1 MTAVSLAAPAR
12 LRGDSET
19 ECRGPAGQADWNVMP
34 ATEKLLL
41 RSLRGETLKRPPF
54 WLMRQAG
61 RYLPEYRALRAKAGS
76 FLDLCYTPDFAVEV
90 TLQPIRRFG
99 MDAAIL
105 FSDILVVPHALG
117 QGLRF
122 EEGQGPLLDALDP
135 ADELRS
141 LSLRDLHRHLAPVY
155 QTVSDLRAKLPPET
169 TLIGFAGAPWTVAS
183 YMIEGKGSRE
193 YAKAKNWI
201 YTRPVLFQRLI
212 DLLIEATVDYLAAQ
226 VEAGAE
232 VVQLFDS
239 WAGALDHAAMLQ
251 YSLEPMRAIT
261 EKLHRRHPHVPVIVF
276 PRAVGAGYLDFAQSG
291 FMQGLGLDTGVSPA
305 WARSAIPGPVAL
317 QGNLDPQIL
326 VAGGEMMERSVAG
339 LIGNFAGRPYIFNL
353 GHGIVPETP
362 PEHVARL
369 AELIRQAG

>member
-1 MTAVSLAAPAR
+1 MTS
-12 LRGDSET
+12 T
-19 ECRGPAGQADWNVMP
+19 
-34 ATEKLLL
+34 KLLL

-61 RYLPEYRALRAKAGS
+61 RYLPEYRELRAKAGS
-76 FLDLCYTPDFAVEV
+76 FLDLCYRPDFAVEV

-135 ADELRS
+135 TN
-141 LSLRDLHRHLAPVY
+141 DLKGLNLEEMHRHLSPVY
-155 QTVSDLRAKLPPET
+155 QTVSDLRAKLPAET

-183 YMIEGKGSRE
+183 YMIEGKGSRD
-193 YAKAKNWI
+193 YARAKSWI
-201 YTRPVLFQRLI
+201 YARPALFQRLI
-212 DLLIEATVDYLAAQ
+212 DLLIEATVQYLSAQ
-226 VEAGAE
+226 IEAGAE
-232 VVQLFDS
+232 VIQLFDS
-239 WAGALDHAAMLQ
+239 WAGALDHSAMLQ
-251 YSLEPMRAIT
+251 FSLEPMRAIT
-261 EKLHRRHPHVPVIVF
+261 ERLRQRYPAVPIIVF

-305 WARSAIPGPVAL
+305 WARSALLGGFAL

-326 VAGGEMMERSVAG
+326 VAGGDMLTRTVDSLLSNLG
-339 LIGNFAGRPYIFNL
+339 SRPYIFNL

-362 PEHVARL
+362 PEHVTLL
-369 AELIRQAG
+369 AELIRRGQS

>member
-1 MTAVSLAAPAR
+1 MTST
-12 LRGDSET
+12 SNKT
-19 ECRGPAGQADWNVMP
+19 
-34 ATEKLLL
+34 LL
-41 RSLRGETLKRPPF
+41 RSLRGEALKRPPF

-117 QGLRF
+117 QALRF

-135 ADELRS
+135 ADDLRG
-141 LSLRDLHRHLAPVY
+141 LSLDHLHRQLAPVY
-155 QTVSDLRAKLPPET
+155 QTVSDLHAKLPGET

-183 YMIEGKGSRE
+183 YMIEGKGSRD
-193 YAKAKNWI
+193 YAAAKNWI
-201 YTRPVLFQRLI
+201 YTRPALFQRLI
-212 DLLIEATVDYLAAQ
+212 DLLVMATVEYLSAQ
-226 VEAGAE
+226 IAAGAE

-239 WAGALDHAAMLQ
+239 WAGALDHAAMLR
-251 YSLEPMRAIT
+251 YSLQPMQAIT
-261 EKLHRRHPHVPVIVF
+261 GQLRQRHPEVPVIVF
-276 PRAVGAGYLDFAQSG
+276 PRAVGAGYLDFAKAG
-291 FMQGLGLDTGVSPA
+291 FMQGLGLDTGVPPA
-305 WARSAIPGPVAL
+305 WAQAQLPAPLAL

-326 VAGGEMMERSVAG
+326 VAGGDSLKQRVEALLAS
-339 LIGNFAGRPYIFNL
+339 FAGRPYIFNL

-362 PEHVARL
+362 PEHVSLL
-369 AELIRQAG
+369 AQLIRGGSQSD

>member
-1 MTAVSLAAPAR
+1 MT
-12 LRGDSET
+12 T
-19 ECRGPAGQADWNVMP
+19 
-34 ATEKLLL
+34 TKLLL

-76 FLDLCYTPDFAVEV
+76 FLDLCYNPEFAVEV

-122 EEGQGPLLDALDP
+122 EEGHGPLLDALDP
-135 ADELRS
+135 MADLRG
-141 LSLRDLHRHLAPVY
+141 LSVAKLHQHLAPVY
-155 QTVSDLRAKLPPET
+155 QTVSDLRAKLPAET

-183 YMIEGKGSRE
+183 YMIEGKGSRD

-201 YTRPVLFQRLI
+201 YTKPQLFQRLM
-212 DLLIEATVDYLAAQ
+212 DLLVVATVEYLSAQ
-226 VEAGAE
+226 ISAGAE

-239 WAGALDHAAMLQ
+239 WAGALDHVAMLR

-261 EKLHRRHPHVPVIVF
+261 EQLRARHPAIPVIVF
-276 PRAVGAGYLDFAQSG
+276 PRAVGPGYLDFAQSG

-305 WARSAIPGPVAL
+305 WARSALLGSFAL

-326 VAGGEMMERSVAG
+326 VAGGDILKRSVEG
-339 LIGNFAGRPYIFNL
+339 LLSNLGSRPYIFNL

-362 PEHVARL
+362 PEHVAQL
-369 AELIRQAG
+369 ADLIHKAA

>member
-1 MTAVSLAAPAR
+1 MISST
-12 LRGDSET
+12 
-19 ECRGPAGQADWNVMP
+19 
-34 ATEKLLL
+34 KLLL
-41 RSLRGETLKRPPF
+41 RSLGGETLKRPPF

-76 FLDLCYTPDFAVEV
+76 FLDLCYNPDFAVEV

-122 EEGQGPLLDALDP
+122 EDGQGPLLDALDP
-135 ADELRS
+135 ETDLRG
-141 LSLRDLHRHLAPVY
+141 LNLDKLHQHLAPVY
-155 QTVSDLRAKLPPET
+155 QTVSDLRAKLPTET

-201 YTRPVLFQRLI
+201 YTRPALFQRLI
-212 DLLIEATVDYLAAQ
+212 DLLIEATVEYLSAQ
-226 VEAGAE
+226 VAAGAE
-232 VVQLFDS
+232 ALQLFDS
-239 WAGALDHAAMLQ
+239 WAGALDHPAMLR
-251 YSLEPMRAIT
+251 YSLEPMRIIT
-261 EKLHRRHPHVPVIVF
+261 ERLRAKHPDIPVIVF

-305 WARSAIPGPVAL
+305 WASSALLGSFAL

-326 VAGGEMMERSVAG
+326 VAGGDILKRSVES
-339 LIGNFAGRPYIFNL
+339 LLSNFGSRPYVFNL

-362 PEHVARL
+362 PEHVAIL
-369 AELIRQAG
+369 AELIRRGG